1 MRLCRSPRLKNLAAT
16 LGLPFGGLMQT
27 SNRNY
32 HRDSVPPMQ
41 QRFIGMR
48 GRNGLPLEGKRI
60 EQPCEGTP
68 VVTSASAGNSTSLR
82 YKEALAI

>member
-1 MRLCRSPRLKNLAAT
+1 
-16 LGLPFGGLMQT
+16 
-27 SNRNY
+27 
-32 HRDSVPPMQ
+32 
-41 QRFIGMR
+41 
-48 GRNGLPLEGKRI
+48 LEGKRI